1 MTEDSSLF
9 GAPPRADTLR
19 SASATRGDAAVLAL
33 AANSGNFSLTEASI
47 SRISVQIDLP
57 ELREYRRILKI
68 AD

>member
-1 MTEDSSLF
+1 MTENSSLF
-9 GAPPRADTLR
+9 GPRSRADTLR